1 MDTLRLALLQN
12 SIEWE
17 DKVANLQY
25 CETRLASLS
34 GKVQVAVLPEMFTT
48 GFTMNASSLAEEGDD
63 ITLQRLRKWAADY
76 GIALAGSYIAREGE
90 ACYNRGF
97 FVAPDGESRFY
108 DKRHLFRMGEEGRYF
123 MTGNKR
129 CIVEYAGWRI
139 ALFVCYDLRFPVWC
153 RNVGNEYDLALY
165 VASWPQV
172 RAHAWRSLLVARA
185 IENAAYVCG
194 VNRVGCDNMG
204 LVYSGDTMA
213 IDFKGNTLAKA
224 PDGEEAVVTMELDR
238 QSLLSFRKKFP
249 VWRDADAFTIDL

>member
-1 MDTLRLALLQN
+1 MDILRLALLQN

-108 DKRHLFRMGEEGRYF
+108 DKRHLFRLGEEGRYF
-123 MTGNKR
+123 MAGNKR

-194 VNRVGCDNMG
+194 VNRTGNDSTAM
-204 LVYSGDTMA
+204 VYRGDTMA
-213 IDFKGNTLAKA
+213 VGVKGEILA
-224 PDGEEAVVTMELDR
+224 EAEPFAEQVVEVVLD
-238 QSLLSFRKKFP
+238 LSKVRRFREKFP
-249 VWRDADAFTIDL
+249 VWKDADNFSLE